1 METFQDFKQN
11 KVQPLTLE
19 QLQRTHEE
27 NEVMGKPLKGIH
39 HYQLLNELQTL
50 CANHNY
56 KTEIY
61 DLFAAQNND
70 KTAPGVV
77 LLPQVEAVKGA
88 GAIEAHILRRIFANI
103 RLTDFD
109 DKEHTTC
116 LAVSFHQKGIEVG
129 FGNNVKICHNQT
141 MLAPTQYISTFGH
154 RGKDEK
160 NPDIAQVLE
169 RVDEW
174 LANAE
179 ERVNNE
185 RKIMKK
191 LRTTQVDAQT
201 CFILIGMLTAMR
213 VKADT
218 KIKELRETMVYPLS
232 NTQINSFTE
241 TLLLKY
247 KEKEKVTAWDI
258 YDTATNLYKPTA
270 MEIPNIMPQ
279 NKAMAE
285 FLTSYFGI

>member
-27 NEVMGKPLKGIH
+27 NDVMGKPLKGIH

-247 KEKEKVTAWDI
+247 KENEKVTAWDI